1 MKKIIGVLSLA
12 LLIGCSSSGNR
23 KNDTCNNSEWY
34 GYVNICLPT
43 IDGMKEC
50 RLHPRVQA
58 FTQKYRESGPLLG
71 YYLNDKIHQRIDS
84 LGTFSFD
91 NYFMLYG
98 DYNRENY
105 EATATDLPLMQ
116 QQLEQSLVGTNW
128 QELGRQVED
137 VYNTLM
143 IGQPAIIE
151 KYSPCPDV
159 LTMIVL
165 MKYRQENGQES
176 TVISAANCILVKKRL
191 LNMAY
196 YMAYDGGKTIDLLKE
211 RNDAAVQKLMQLNP

>member
-1 MKKIIGVLSLA
+1 
-12 LLIGCSSSGNR
+12 
-23 KNDTCNNSEWY
+23 
-34 GYVNICLPT
+34 
-43 IDGMKEC
+43 
-50 RLHPRVQA
+50 
-58 FTQKYRESGPLLG
+58 
-71 YYLNDKIHQRIDS
+71 
-84 LGTFSFD
+84 
-91 NYFMLYG
+91 
-98 DYNRENY
+98 
-105 EATATDLPLMQ
+105 MQ

-151 KYSPCPDV
+151 KYSPCPNV